1 MDYAVNPDTGEVV
14 FLVNNKWVP
23 PSDYAVNDKGQKAY
37 LVGNRWEVPDIPT
50 PQTGMGATVTDVGK
64 LVGAGAISATTDVP
78 KGVETAAAGMARQTS
93 FAPQDILEYLADPTK
108 ITNKLASLVG
118 LDKQLEEQKTLVPEN
133 TRKAQELAVD
143 QALTKGKIQALEKL
157 SQYGKG
163 VSKDIEGTV
172 SPEMRQAMRGAT
184 PEGNIIKQLDEALVT
199 GDFSGVSFGKAPS
212 AQGYLGLG
220 AKLLGSSLPAL
231 IGGVAT
237 KSPTTGGVLGGG
249 AAATE
254 AKDTAKEYIS
264 KMSDTEL
271 EEKSPYYKNLV
282 AQGVNPTEAR
292 QLTIDKSG
300 DVAGMYQGLTAA
312 LGSAFTTKLLMG
324 QFNKKV
330 IDSAKDRIYNAIS
343 GGVKGVAEESTQE
356 LMEGVA
362 ADLGINKTVVRE
374 IGVDSFANLVLGALG
389 GGGPGVVGGL
399 RGEKTPTAPT
409 TPQAPAQKFTTD
421 EQGNLVPVPPAAP
434 PAPIAP
440 ISTTAAQPEL
450 FTKEEAPYAVTQD
463 ETTAAQRQQ
472 AEIERNIDALRQQ
485 ELAATSTDEKIAL
498 TEQIAQLESQLPEA
512 PKDRAAALGEE
523 MMTLERKYKEL
534 EATRNAT
541 KPLKEKGALTE
552 QMNTIRARQTEI
564 IAEGKQLQKQGV
576 SFAPPEGQAALEL
589 EVPPVI
595 NDTVAQRFGFTPKAV
610 KIREAIRGLD
620 MTKPED
626 RQKFRDLIEKHERKG
641 AKVDMAAAED
651 YVNYF
656 EEAPSGDIRTE
667 PISRTGEPSIQV
679 PSEAGAP
686 PTGTTTPVAGGLGS
700 PVKSTGRVAGGEE
713 VLGEDRTAPLKI
725 PVQKVTPAQLSARA
739 TPKEDVALGS
749 ITGTKL
755 QQNKE
760 FAKRMGYVSTVGGHF
775 VKGAVNKKALA
786 AAEAGDAK
794 GALDALSKSKS
805 PVYRHIAQ
813 IAKTIKGLK
822 IVVDDT
828 KIEKTFSKFKEGV
841 DSAKITIANIDALR
855 EAKRRVDAGEKLND
869 VAKSIIQF
877 PKGLTPD
884 VKFDQTLASTLFS
897 NNALFNKDAF
907 YKYVAEQ
914 EAMLEGY
921 EESNRYAAGTP
932 VEVEAIPGLY
942 DPETNTVYLNSY
954 FSKYEDVLAHELTHA
969 ISHDFVSNPRAKN
982 TPTYK
987 ALDKLYQHV
996 LTEFSNKDA
1005 YGLTSLD
1012 EFVAEGLSNPLF
1024 QKELAQIKYENTTAW
1039 NKFVESIA
1047 KILGLKPDNAFTEL
1061 LNLTTTAAEKGQF
1074 TKRGGNEKLS
1084 VALGNDLNL
1093 VDKDTAGYTPKRIKN
1108 VLNKYAYGTRNE
1120 DINTTKAYVGYVSP
1134 EDFLKATTRSA
1145 EDLKALETDSRSK
1158 PLNVEE
1164 LAGEIQDI
1172 FLTLDEDF
1180 NLTGH
1185 EGRHRMIALRDA
1197 GIKQVP
1203 VVFMFYSG
1211 KNRFE
1216 RKDQYIPPQKYLMFG
1231 GGGRGQKGFTVKEL
1245 IPITYDNK
1253 QKIINKFSAKES
1265 QVAFN
1270 IIRTPEGQKAE
1281 EQFQQAGGVKKPPK
1295 PPAFIRKMQEWKSA
1309 YDNNMLVGS
1318 MFGKLQNAFSFD
1330 RAFSNRMRNT
1340 LLDIAKKGDAT
1351 MEQAKTALLRIS
1363 ISQALYRS
1371 DFARKFLATGNYKY
1385 DATTN
1390 RWEAVQDDVNMD
1402 KFEGL
1407 AKDLA
1412 KRLGV
1417 DNETAL
1423 GYMSKG
1429 YEAKRVIGFYDDLA
1443 DTRAEITRTQKKID
1457 VLKNKKRDKAEQKD
1471 FDKKKELLK
1480 ALEDKANELE
1490 SKAQHMT
1497 RAQAMKGM
1505 ELYNDHPEIKEGA
1518 EIWNTIRKRVIK
1530 MLVETG
1536 VKSEEQ
1542 AEKWLDEAAYVPFFR
1557 DIGEE
1562 KASGPQVMTRG
1573 IRETMADKRMK
1584 GSMLEVENTVGN
1596 MYQWVQ
1602 WSVARAISNKQLT
1615 TMLAQYK
1622 AVLPD
1627 EVRAGK
1633 GPPDSTFSVYEDG
1646 VQKFYHV
1653 ADPAI
1658 AQAFTGMES
1667 VIFPGIGAAMRFKNA
1682 FSHVIT
1688 RVPIFPVA
1696 QLVLMDTWS
1705 AMSTSGL
1712 KHPFGIVKEIAKE
1725 VAKTAMGTSEARQK
1739 LTAAS
1744 VLSTHE
1750 YSSLT
1755 DADDVAKRLDLSKP
1769 NAFRRTMN
1777 MLDKW
1782 AALNDNMLRQAVFA
1796 QAKNEGLSDT
1806 EAMEKAVE
1814 IVNFRRMSGNA
1825 VLVFAS
1831 KTVPF
1836 FNAYSQVLDA
1846 TGRTLSGK
1854 GITPQERK
1862 TGLAILAATSA
1873 KLGILSFLY
1882 AAAVSDDED
1891 YQKKNRLVRD
1901 RVFVIPG
1908 TGGLSVPL
1916 RYDLFLLPKI
1926 IGEYSYN
1933 LMADKG
1939 FVDSKMF
1946 KDAMARATK
1955 KQFEHPMGGVF
1966 APAIGLATN
1975 HDFFFDREIVNA
1987 SLRKLDP
1994 ELQYTKSTSELSKVI
2009 GNYAKISPAKL
2020 DYFFNGYFGS
2030 FATLT
2035 ALATNDLVAQA
2046 RGVPRPARSV
2056 KEIAASLPSM
2066 GGFMDKQESVNAVA
2080 DFYEAAREV
2089 NTTVDSYRVKAK
2101 ADREA
2106 AKKYIKEPEHY
2117 KQAKVYEAVTGIGN
2131 ALEGLKRQENAILE
2145 SKMSSEEKRIE
2156 LDKINKKKE
2165 KLTEPVRRVRKEL
2178 GY

>member
-64 LVGAGAISATTDVP
+64 LVGAGAISAAADVP
-78 KGVETAAAGMARQTS
+78 KGTETIAAGMARQTG

-163 VSKDIEGTV
+163 VSKDIESTV
-172 SPEMRQAMRGAT
+172 SPEMREAIQGAV

-399 RGEKTPTAPT
+399 RGEKTQTALT

-512 PKDRAAALGEE
+512 PKDRATALGEE

-564 IAEGKQLQKQGV
+564 LAEGKQLQKQGV

-610 KIREAIRGLD
+610 KIKEAIRGLD

-679 PSEAGAP
+679 PSETGAP

-713 VLGEDRTAPLKI
+713 VLGEDRTAPLKPLFREANEAVAGLNK
-725 PVQKVTPAQLSARA
+725 PVVENIVADVT
-739 TPKEDVALGS
+739 KDW
-749 ITGTKL
+749 
-755 QQNKE
+755 
-760 FAKRMGYVSTVGGHF
+760 
-775 VKGAVNKKALA
+775 VNKPI
-786 AAEAGDAK
+786 
-794 GALDALSKSKS
+794 LSIVQSETELPS
-805 PVYRHIAQ
+805 NIQNQ
-813 IAKTIKGLK
+813 IK
-822 IVVDDT
+822 
-828 KIEKTFSKFKEGV
+828 KEGV
-841 DSAKITIANIDALR
+841 LR
-855 EAKRRVDAGEKLND
+855 
-869 VAKSIIQF
+869 
-877 PKGLTPD
+877 PKGVFDPD
-884 VKFDQTLASTLFS
+884 S
-897 NNALFNKDAF
+897 
-907 YKYVAEQ
+907 
-914 EAMLEGY
+914 
-921 EESNRYAAGTP
+921 
-932 VEVEAIPGLY
+932 
-942 DPETNTVYLNSY
+942 NTVYVIANNA
-954 FSKYEDVLAHELTHA
+954 ENGQDVVMTIAHELIGH
-969 ISHDFVSNPRAKN
+969 F
-982 TPTYK
+982 
-987 ALDKLYQHV
+987 
-996 LTEFSNKDA
+996 
-1005 YGLTSLD
+1005 GLRS
-1012 EFVAEGLSNPLF
+1012 
-1024 QKELAQIKYENTTAW
+1024 
-1039 NKFVESIA
+1039 
-1047 KILGLKPDNAFTEL
+1047 ILGANYEKTMNQIYEGNKKVRDYADNLIDRGVDKATAVEETLAKLAETRGEPTLLNKIIVAIRKAFT
-1061 LNLTTTAAEKGQF
+1061 ASGF
-1074 TKRGGNEKLS
+1074 
-1084 VALGNDLNL
+1084 
-1093 VDKDTAGYTPKRIKN
+1093 P
-1108 VLNKYAYGTRNE
+1108 
-1120 DINTTKAYVGYVSP
+1120 
-1134 EDFLKATTRSA
+1134 
-1145 EDLKALETDSRSK
+1145 LEGVTDSEVLQLLKDSRK
-1158 PLNVEE
+1158 YVIEGKGE
-1164 LAGEIQDI
+1164 AGKVKQ
-1172 FLTLDEDF
+1172 
-1180 NLTGH
+1180 GQ
-1185 EGRHRMIALRDA
+1185 ALFR
-1197 GIKQVP
+1197 P
-1203 VVFMFYSG
+1203 T
-1211 KNRFE
+1211 E
-1216 RKDQYIPPQKYLMFG
+1216 
-1231 GGGRGQKGFTVKEL
+1231 
-1245 IPITYDNK
+1245 
-1253 QKIINKFSAKES
+1253 
-1265 QVAFN
+1265 
-1270 IIRTPEGQKAE
+1270 EGQKAE

-1340 LLDIAKKGDAT
+1340 LLDIARKGDVT

-1371 DFARKFLATGNYKY
+1371 DFARKFLATGDYKY

-1429 YEAKRVIGFYDDLA
+1429 YEAKRVIGFYDGLA

-1796 QAKNEGLSDT
+1796 QAKNERLSDT

-1955 KQFEHPMGGVF
+1955 KQFEPPMGGVF